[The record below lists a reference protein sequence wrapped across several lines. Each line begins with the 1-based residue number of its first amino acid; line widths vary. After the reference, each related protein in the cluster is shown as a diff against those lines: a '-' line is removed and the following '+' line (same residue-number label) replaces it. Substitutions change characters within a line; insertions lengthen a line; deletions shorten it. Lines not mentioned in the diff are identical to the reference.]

1 MVIHKIFG
9 CTRVIY
15 NHYLEI
21 KQTECKNNKTSKSA
35 HECIKSSSTLYS
47 EKPYLKEVDFM
58 SLRCAIFDLED
69 AYKGFY
75 KGIRTYSNFKSKYD
89 KNSYR
94 TNLVTNTYKGKQYE
108 NIKLD
113 LKNRTIILPKLKEIK
128 IREYRQREE
137 MKGRII
143 NTTISG
149 E

>member
-1 MVIHKIFG
+1 
-9 CTRVIY
+9 
-15 NHYLEI
+15 
-21 KQTECKNNKTSKSA
+21 
-35 HECIKSSSTLYS
+35 
-47 EKPYLKEVDFM
+47 M